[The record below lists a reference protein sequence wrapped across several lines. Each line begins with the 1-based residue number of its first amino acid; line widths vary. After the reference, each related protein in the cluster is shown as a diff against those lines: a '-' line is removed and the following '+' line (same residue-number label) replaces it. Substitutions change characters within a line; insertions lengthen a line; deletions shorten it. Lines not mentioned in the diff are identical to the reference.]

1 MSQASTNM
9 RVCAEILRQK
19 ARHKKPRPENFPTLN
34 KIQRIQQ
41 ILYVSTNCYLA
52 KPASGLSEVSIPLH
66 VPAEKMS
73 RCLQQ
78 LISFHSFWGS
88 NSRPTEI
95 NRNKK
100 TSFWPVGM
108 AQNVNMFTN
117 PAVESSSQL
126 NFFFLLQKS
135 PSGQLAVSWREVQG
149 TSTFH

>member
-1 MSQASTNM
+1 MQ
-9 RVCAEILRQK
+9 RILRQK
-19 ARHKKPRPENFPTLN
+19 ARHKKPRPGNFPTLN

-52 KPASGLSEVSIPLH
+52 KPASGFSEVSITLH

-78 LISFHSFWGS
+78 LISFHNFWGS